1 MSMMLMG
8 VGRADAGG
16 LPVDT
21 SGLQLWYDSDTIT
34 GLSNDDSMV
43 TWLDSSGN
51 GNTATLGTA
60 PVYRTADIDSGPA
73 VQGNGTTQYMDTG
86 LAATANAT
94 LFAVFNGTAGG
105 RTLIGS
111 QSAAPNARSYLASDA
126 GGLIAGGVGSQSFVT
141 IKGTT
146 NIVDSVVHI
155 TCLTY
160 DGSTVKLYWN
170 GDQEYSAAQASAAS
184 SLDWWIHG
192 NDKDALLNNVWAG
205 DTADIVVH
213 NRALSQHEVA
223 VQCVY
228 FGREHGV
235 TIPMV
240 RDDSTNTNWG
250 TMTSMDAVT
259 DAVIDVPQVSGTPI
273 NDGFA
278 LDFDGTMTMWT
289 VEMWAQGLR
298 ALRFGYVL
306 MM

>member
-1 MSMMLMG
+1 
-8 VGRADAGG
+8 
-16 LPVDT
+16 
-21 SGLQLWYDSDTIT
+21 
-34 GLSNDDSMV
+34 MV
-43 TWLDSSGN
+43 TRPLLGPPLF
-51 GNTATLGTA
+51 TVLLTLILA
-60 PVYRTADIDSGPA
+60 PA

-240 RDDSTNTNWG
+240 RDDSTNTTG
-250 TMTSMDAVT
+250 V
-259 DAVIDVPQVSGTPI
+259 
-273 NDGFA
+273 
-278 LDFDGTMTMWT
+278 
-289 VEMWAQGLR
+289 R
-298 ALRFGYVL
+298 
-306 MM
+306 